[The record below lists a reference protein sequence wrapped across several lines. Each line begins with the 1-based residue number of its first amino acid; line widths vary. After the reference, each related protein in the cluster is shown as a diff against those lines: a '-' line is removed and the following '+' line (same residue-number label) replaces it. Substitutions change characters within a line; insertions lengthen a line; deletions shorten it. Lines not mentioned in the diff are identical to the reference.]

1 MGAVLDEAITILQ
14 LESVHVELAGT
25 IYCETLIVEDNVPEF
40 YEKEIAGGVT

>member
-14 LESVHVELAGT
+14 LESVHELAGT
-25 IYCETLIVEDNVPEF
+25 IYCETSIVEDNVPEF